1 MWTVTEIPPSQ
12 DKHPIMLR
20 RFHVAAFAERLTA
33 FKTSKRA
40 IQFPYDRPLPL
51 ELIADIAKRR
61 AGNH

>member
-1 MWTVTEIPPSQ
+1 
-12 DKHPIMLR
+12 MLR

-40 IQFPYDRPLPL
+40 IQFPYDKPLPL